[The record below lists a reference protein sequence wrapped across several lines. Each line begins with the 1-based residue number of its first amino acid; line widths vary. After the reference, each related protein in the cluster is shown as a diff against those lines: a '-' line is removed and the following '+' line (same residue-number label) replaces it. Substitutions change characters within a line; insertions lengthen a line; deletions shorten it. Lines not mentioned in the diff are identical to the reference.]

1 MKDSFDLER
10 FVTAQQQDFETI
22 QAELRQGYKRGHW
35 MWFIFPQLKGLGRSA
50 MAQYYGLSSRTETVA
65 YLEHP
70 LLGPRLVDCTELV
83 HRVEGRSI
91 QEIFGEV
98 DAMKFRS
105 SMTLFAE
112 VDHGPSVF
120 VKALEKYYDGQRD
133 QLTLSLLAQ

>member
-1 MKDSFDLER
+1 MLSVSSD
-10 FVTAQQQDFETI
+10 AQGVAKI
-22 QAELRQGYKRGHW
+22 LAEY
-35 MWFIFPQLKGLGRSA
+35 
-50 MAQYYGLSSRTETVA
+50 
-65 YLEHP
+65 
-70 LLGPRLVDCTELV
+70 LGPRLVDCTELV